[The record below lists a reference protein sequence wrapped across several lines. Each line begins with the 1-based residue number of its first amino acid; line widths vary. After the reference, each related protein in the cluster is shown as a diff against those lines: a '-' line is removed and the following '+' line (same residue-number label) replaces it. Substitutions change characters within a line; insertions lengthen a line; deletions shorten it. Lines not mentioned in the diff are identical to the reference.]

1 MEKDFNSPGL
11 MKIKKLTEKLVNLQ
25 IGMEHEKDSRKDMNM
40 FKISTLDEKVNKIK
54 ANEELKFNVIKTQQ
68 FKEQLVKLQEQVT
81 RERESREIFEERKS
95 KEVKLLENNLT
106 IDLNIEKQNGK
117 DAFTRL
123 NKAVEEKLFE
133 VKIELGKEKNIR
145 EETEDKQIQEFTKEI
160 TLLQEA
166 VENETQS
173 REIGYDK
180 LLKKIKEELG
190 RMFEN
195 VEIQGKIR
203 DESHKQITAGI
214 DEMDSKVRA
223 EIIKEKK
230 EREVTEDTLIRLLE
244 ETCTRVEVG
253 LSHNLYS
260 S

>member
-1 MEKDFNSPGL
+1 MEKDFNSLGL

-40 FKISTLDEKVNKIK
+40 FKISNLDEKVTKIK
-54 ANEELKFNVIKTQQ
+54 ANEELKFNVIHTQQ
-68 FKEQLVKLQEQVT
+68 FKDQLLKLQEQVT

-95 KEVKLLENNLT
+95 KEVKLLENNLN

-117 DAFTRL
+117 DAFGRL

-133 VKIELGKEKNIR
+133 IKIELGKEKNIR

-160 TLLQEA
+160 TLLQDA

-203 DESHKQITAGI
+203 DENHKYLTGGI
-214 DEMDSKVRA
+214 DEMDTKIRGEIVR
-223 EIIKEKK
+223 EKK
-230 EREVTEDTLIRLLE
+230 EREVTEETLIKLLE
-244 ETCTRVEVG
+244 ETCSRVEIG

-260 S
+260 N